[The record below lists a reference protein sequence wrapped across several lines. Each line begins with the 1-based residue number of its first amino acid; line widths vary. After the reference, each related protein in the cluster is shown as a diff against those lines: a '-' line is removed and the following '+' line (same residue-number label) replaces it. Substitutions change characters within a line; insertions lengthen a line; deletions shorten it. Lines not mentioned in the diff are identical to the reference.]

1 MRLYLLYHTAAWR
14 NRQTHAPQERAR
26 TSSCGF
32 ESRGRDQKQTRRL
45 RTGPPAIYMGRTARE
60 RPARD
65 RREPEMADEP
75 EEKGKPEEEGVDT
88 TDWKA
93 MARKWERLAKSNSEK
108 ATAYDELQEQS
119 KSELQ
124 RAQEKAKRAEDE
136 LAELKAKAELAETR
150 AKVAKDTGVPAELIS
165 GDDEESMR
173 AFAEA
178 VAAWGRPSS
187 APRTRKPGSFS
198 ADAGDGRDAAKREL
212 ARQLFGSGE

>member
-1 MRLYLLYHTAAWR
+1 MP
-14 NRQTHAPQERAR
+14 NEQSEEPSQEPIQNPGA
-26 TSSCGF
+26 
-32 ESRGRDQKQTRRL
+32 
-45 RTGPPAIYMGRTARE
+45 
-60 RPARD
+60 
-65 RREPEMADEP
+65 EPTDN
-75 EEKGKPEEEGVDT
+75 GG

-124 RAQEKAKRAEDE
+124 RAQEKTKRAEDE

-178 VAAWGRPSS
+178 VAKWGKPSS

-198 ADAGDGRDAAKREL
+198 ADAGDGRDAARREL

>member
-1 MRLYLLYHTAAWR
+1 MENEGNQDASLREEDQEEPTA
-14 NRQTHAPQERAR
+14 
-26 TSSCGF
+26 
-32 ESRGRDQKQTRRL
+32 
-45 RTGPPAIYMGRTARE
+45 
-60 RPARD
+60 
-65 RREPEMADEP
+65 
-75 EEKGKPEEEGVDT
+75 EGG

-178 VAAWGRPSS
+178 VAKWGKPSS
-187 APRTRKPGSFS
+187 APRTRRPGSFS
-198 ADAGDGRDAAKREL
+198 ADAGDGRDAARREL
-212 ARQLFGSGE
+212 ARRLFGSGE

>member
-1 MRLYLLYHTAAWR
+1 MENESKRDASLR
-14 NRQTHAPQERAR
+14 EEVQE
-26 TSSCGF
+26 
-32 ESRGRDQKQTRRL
+32 
-45 RTGPPAIYMGRTARE
+45 
-60 RPARD
+60 
-65 RREPEMADEP
+65 EPTT
-75 EEKGKPEEEGVDT
+75 EGG
-88 TDWKA
+88 TDWKS
-93 MARKWERLAKSNSEK
+93 MSRKWERLAKSNSEK
-108 ATAYDELQEQS
+108 AKSFDEIQEAS
-119 KSELQ
+119 KTELQ

-178 VAAWGRPSS
+178 VAKWGKPSS

>member
-26 TSSCGF
+26 TYSCGF

-45 RTGPPAIYMGRTARE
+45 RTGPPAIYMGSTARE

-75 EEKGKPEEEGVDT
+75 EEKGKPEEEGADT

-93 MARKWERLAKSNSEK
+93 MARKWEARSKENADK
-108 ATAYDELQEQS
+108 ARAYDELQEQS
-119 KSELQ
+119 KTELQ
-124 RAQEKAKRAEDE
+124 RVQEQAAAYKRQVED
-136 LAELKAKAELAETR
+136 LNAKAELDR
-150 AKVAKDTGVPAELIS
+150 ARARVAKESGVPAELIF
-165 GDDEESMR
+165 GADEGEM
-173 AFAEA
+173 EA
-178 VAAWGRPSS
+178 NAKALAAWGKPSR
-187 APRTRKPGSFS
+187 APRTSRPRRFS
-198 ADAGDGRDAAKREL
+198 ADAGDGRDAAQREL